1 MKQKLVLV
9 ASIVIGLLAFWLTH
23 NYIQGELNR
32 IYAGA
37 ERIQVVG
44 AARDLAAGMT
54 IQPEDIGVM
63 SVFKSQLPSQ
73 AVLPEER
80 QMIIGKKLLYPLSR
94 KDPVLLSHVVLPERF
109 RGGLSPTIRVGMRA
123 ISLAIGGEAAVSGL
137 VQPNDRVDILGTF
150 TLPSKTAVGQMETMT
165 FTLLQDV
172 TVLATGSRIAK
183 KELGMAAGSEG
194 KVSGGYSTVTL
205 EVTPREA
212 ELLFFSEHMKGQLAL
227 SLRHPEDGGYE
238 PQIPEVNFE
247 YLEKQLPEANKIR
260 QERIRQKGV
269 L

>member
-1 MKQKLVLV
+1 MKQKIVLI
-9 ASIVIGLLAFWLTH
+9 ASIVVGLLAFWLTH
-23 NYIQGELNR
+23 NYIQGEVAR
-32 IYAGA
+32 VYEGA
-37 ERIQVVG
+37 EKIKVVV
-44 AARDLAAGMT
+44 ADRDLAAGMT
-54 IQPEDIGVM
+54 IQAKDLGQK
-63 SVFKSQLPSQ
+63 SVFKSQLSGQ
-73 AVLPEER
+73 AILPEEV
-80 QMIIGKKLLYPLSR
+80 QMIIGKKLLFSVDA
-94 KDPVLLSHVVLPERF
+94 KEPVLLSSVILPERF

-137 VQPNDRVDILGTF
+137 VQPNDHVDIVGTF
-150 TLPSKTAVGQMETMT
+150 TLPSKTAVGQIETMT

-183 KELGMAAGSEG
+183 KELGMAAGAEG
-194 KVSGGYSTVTL
+194 RMGGYSTVTF

-212 ELLFFSEHMKGQLAL
+212 EMLLFSEHMKGQLSL
-227 SLRHPEDGGYE
+227 SLRHPEDNGYE

-260 QERIRQKGV
+260 QEKIRQKGV